1 MDGDYRGGKYSNT
14 VRIGN
19 WNEEI
24 QLEELRMKDYLKRKE
39 KGALF
44 VLTKQQ
50 RLENSLRRVPT
61 HVDSDGI
68 LRIGNNIMLKNECS
82 GCFLAGD
89 TESQVLK
96 EVGTC
101 LTATTSPNDV
111 PCARSVY
118 ALVSGL
124 ADNYDK
130 VVRYGQSIRL
140 CAETLSTTPMYL
152 QSESISELSYSRI
165 SRRQE
170 VTLSP
175 VPNGETLWQI
185 LHADGKQRF
194 ATQGTPVQP
203 GAFVLRH
210 VGTGSYLSSDVALE
224 VRNLQ
229 GLEYE
234 VHCHCYYSTNK
245 THNLYSERRGQITGD
260 YALRRHGLQNLWT
273 VINN

>member
-1 MDGDYRGGKYSNT
+1 MDDRGGKYSNT

-24 QLEELRMKDYLKRKE
+24 QLEELRMKDYLARKA

-61 HVDSDGI
+61 EVDADGV
-68 LRIGNNIMLKNECS
+68 LRLGNKIMLKNECS

-101 LTATTSPNDV
+101 FTGTTSPNDV
-111 PCARSVY
+111 SCARSVY
-118 ALVSGL
+118 TLLPGSS
-124 ADNYDK
+124 NSYDRVIK
-130 VVRYGQSIRL
+130 YGQSIRL
-140 CAETLSTTPMYL
+140 CAETLSSTPMYL
-152 QSESISELSYSRI
+152 QSESISELSYSKI

-175 VPNGETLWQI
+175 VANGETLWQI

-194 ATQGTPVQP
+194 ATQGAPIQP
-203 GAFVLRH
+203 GVFVLRH
-210 VGTGSYLSSDVALE
+210 VGTGSYLSSDVSLE

-245 THNLYSERRGQITGD
+245 THNLYSERRGEITGD
-260 YALRRHGLQNLWT
+260 YALRRHGQQNLWT
-273 VINN
+273 VIHN